1 MLDEALREDYR
12 KAVKHQDAHH
22 LFEVANSPIEL
33 SDLIVGGLQKA
44 KSIDKIVL
52 KKRRE
57 YFENLIAPLDGIV
70 GERYIE
76 LLNDFT

>member
-12 KAVKHQDAHH
+12 KAVKYQDAHH

-33 SDLIVGGLQKA
+33 SDLIVEGLQQA
-44 KSIDKIVL
+44 KSTDKAVL
-52 KKRRE
+52 QKRRE
-57 YFENLIAPLDGIV
+57 YSENFIAPLDGKV

-76 LLNDFT
+76 LLNGFT